1 MSEGVVL
8 LSTVSADSCT
18 LETSY
23 FIRNEDENGLFPL
36 LKKKKKVIQV
46 ELFLPLLCCITVKKD
61 RLFLLTSRY

>member
-36 LKKKKKVIQV
+36 LKKKSHTGRAVS
-46 ELFLPLLCCITVKKD
+46 PSTLLYNC
-61 RLFLLTSRY
+61 

>member
-36 LKKKKKVIQV
+36 LKKKKVIQA
-46 ELFLPLLCCITVKKD
+46 ELFLPLLCCITAKKD
-61 RLFLLTSRY
+61 RLLLLTSRC

>member
-36 LKKKKKVIQV
+36 LKKKKVIQA
-46 ELFLPLLCCITVKKD
+46 ELFLPLLCCITAKID
-61 RLFLLTSRY
+61 RLLLLTSRC